1 MIDLQDR
8 YPTLYLHFFCFIVVN
23 TEIMVDTMISKAGF
37 VSFDNGDP
45 AIWKLSAIK
54 PPAPVGCV

>member
-54 PPAPVGCV
+54 PPVGCV